1 MKLLG
6 KTLKISPKVG
16 HRCVNIII
24 MSNRNNLFEI
34 SRLLMTIDDSLMLN
48 MVDFRFWSHTHARI
62 DGQS

>member
-6 KTLKISPKVG
+6 KTLKTSPKVG

-48 MVDFRFWSHTHARI
+48 MVDFRF
-62 DGQS
+62 